1 MNKRLSLSLAL
12 AAAACFSILPLAA
25 SQEKKEQEKKEH
37 PKEHPAE
44 HPKSENKLS
53 TEDIDKA
60 IRGHIEKISA
70 AANGRFPVKDDVLK
84 KTWDLKLVRVH
95 NDKLQALADGRY
107 FACVDFEASDAT
119 MVDVDFFLK
128 KEGDG
133 LAVTDT
139 TVHKINGKARYG
151 YQEKDG
157 VWVRVAEK
165 G

>member
-12 AAAACFSILPLAA
+12 AAAACLSISPLAA
-25 SQEKKEQEKKEH
+25 AQEKKEQEKKEH
-37 PKEHPAE
+37 PKEHPSE

-53 TEDIDKA
+53 TGDIDKA

-70 AANGRFPVKDDVLK
+70 AASGRFPVKDDVLK

-128 KEGDG
+128 KDGDG

-165 G
+165 S

>member
-12 AAAACFSILPLAA
+12 AAAACLSISPLAA

-53 TEDIDKA
+53 TADIDKA
-60 IRGHIEKISA
+60 IRGHIEKTSA
-70 AANGRFPVKDDVLK
+70 AANDRFPVKDDVLK

-107 FACVDFEASDAT
+107 FACVDFEASDGTA
-119 MVDVDFFLK
+119 VDVDFFLK

>member
-12 AAAACFSILPLAA
+12 AAAACLSISPLAA
-25 SQEKKEQEKKEH
+25 AQEKKEQEKKEH
-37 PKEHPAE
+37 PKEHPSE

-53 TEDIDKA
+53 TGDIDKA

-70 AANGRFPVKDDVLK
+70 AASGRFPVKDDVLK

-128 KEGDG
+128 KDGDG